1 MMGDNPNLKTRRSER
16 QPIRMALVLVTNT
29 NEAEERE
36 EAFAVDLSQHGC
48 RIQGTASLAPGQLVH
63 LIPSEPATAMM
74 SGRVVWVGQPA
85 SELAG
90 EAGIELLQ
98 PLSSPV

>member
-1 MMGDNPNLKTRRSER
+1 
-16 QPIRMALVLVTNT
+16 MALVLVTSLND
-29 NEAEERE
+29 EEKRD

-48 RIQGTASLAPGQLVH
+48 RIQGSASLAPGQLVH
-63 LIPSEPATAMM
+63 LIPSESTDVEMA
-74 SGRVVWVGQPA
+74 GRVVWVGEPA

-98 PLSSPV
+98 PISSPV